1 MNEEKIMEIL
11 LDWNYWGNY
20 EKEFIER
27 KDYEK
32 KIENLSKGNEIIVV
46 KGIRRAGK
54 SSISYFFLK
63 KLINSGL
70 NPRKTLIINFEDPR
84 LPPILTLDKV
94 NKIFETYLKNVE
106 NRPEYVMLDEIQY
119 VERWEKFAR
128 FLSEGKNL
136 KVIVTGSSSKLMS
149 EEYATVLSG
158 RHVDVE
164 VFPLS
169 FREFLYF
176 KGLKIEEKIEMM
188 KKRIEIKKLLDE
200 YLEWG
205 GFPEIALTENKERKM
220 ELLKT
225 YFNDILL
232 KDVVKRYKI
241 KKVIEIENLAKF
253 YISNISNIQSFHK
266 LKEILN
272 ISLDSVERFSKY
284 LLTARLFL
292 FLDNFSPS
300 IKTQIRSK
308 KKVYTIDLG
317 FYKMHGFKL
326 SENIGRIMENIVMLH
341 LARKMEFQPLLKIF
355 YLKSNDYEVDFVL
368 NEGLEITQL
377 IQATYASSKDE
388 IERREIKGLLKASEL
403 LKCKNLLII
412 TWDYEDELNVE
423 NKTIKCIPLWKW
435 LLKA

>member
-1 MNEEKIMEIL
+1 MNEGKIMEIL

-20 EKEFIER
+20 RKELIER
-27 KDYEK
+27 EDYFK
-32 KIENLSKGNEIIVV
+32 KMINLSKGNEIIVV
-46 KGIRRAGK
+46 KGIRRGGK

-63 KLINSGL
+63 KLINAGL
-70 NPRKTLIINFEDPR
+70 NPTKILIINFEDPR
-84 LPPILTLDKV
+84 LPPILTLNEV
-94 NKIFETYLKNVE
+94 NKIFETYLKNIE
-106 NRPEYVMLDEIQY
+106 NRPEYIMLDEIQY
-119 VERWEKFAR
+119 VEKWEKFAR
-128 FLSEGKNL
+128 FLLEAKNL

-149 EEYATVLSG
+149 EEYATVLTG
-158 RHVDVE
+158 RHVDIE

-169 FREFLYF
+169 FKEFLYF
-176 KGLKIEEKIEMM
+176 KGLKIEEKFEIV
-188 KKRIEIKKLLDE
+188 KKRIEIKRLLDE

-205 GFPEIALTENKERKM
+205 GFPEITLTENKERKM
-220 ELLKT
+220 ELLKS

-241 KKVIEIENLAKF
+241 KKVIELENLAKF
-253 YISNISNIQSFHK
+253 YISNISTIQSFHK
-266 LKEILN
+266 LKEVLN

-355 YLKSNDYEVDFVL
+355 YLKTNYEEVDFVL
-368 NEGLEITQL
+368 MEELKIKQL
-377 IQATYASSKDE
+377 IQVTYASSKDE
-388 IERREIKGLLKASEL
+388 INRREIKALIKASKL

-412 TWDYEDELNVE
+412 TWDYEDELKVN
-423 NKTIKCIPLWKW
+423 NKIIKCIPLWKW
-435 LLKA
+435 LLE